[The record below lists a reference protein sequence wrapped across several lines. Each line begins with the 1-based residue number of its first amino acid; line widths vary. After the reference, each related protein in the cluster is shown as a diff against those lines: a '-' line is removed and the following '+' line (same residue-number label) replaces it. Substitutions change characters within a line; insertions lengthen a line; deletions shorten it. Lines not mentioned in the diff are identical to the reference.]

1 VRKKFGNA
9 IVKFDEDTIKEL
21 KEREKRALRKLAEI

>member
-9 IVKFDEDTIKEL
+9 IVKFDDEATKEL
-21 KEREKRALRKLAEI
+21 KEHEKRALRKLAEI